1 MVLFRSVVVPIK
13 AAFMNLLSITAAYGV
28 VVAIFQWGW
37 GASLIGLETTVPIN
51 PFVPMMMFAILFGL
65 SMDYE
70 VFLLSRI
77 REEYDRTGDNH
88 RSVVVGLSATARV
101 ITSAAIIMVAV
112 FGGFVANPATFVEMI
127 GIGLGA
133 AVLLD
138 ATVIRMILVPATMAL
153 MGRANWWLP
162 RWLERR
168 LPATASEE
176 VARGSD
182 DFAGE
187 QPVAA

>member
-1 MVLFRSVVVPIK
+1 MI
-13 AAFMNLLSITAAYGV
+13 
-28 VVAIFQWGW
+28 
-37 GASLIGLETTVPIN
+37 
-51 PFVPMMMFAILFGL
+51 MFAILFGL

-112 FGGFVANPATFVEMI
+112 FGGFVANPAPFVKMI
-127 GIGLGA
+127 GVGLA
-133 AVLLD
+133 TAVLVD
-138 ATVIRMILVPATMAL
+138 ATVIRMVLVPSAMAL

-162 RWLERR
+162 RWLDRR
-168 LPATASEE
+168 LPAVSVEPTT
-176 VARGSD
+176 
-182 DFAGE
+182 
-187 QPVAA
+187 VAAPTVPVGDEPAAA

>member
-1 MVLFRSVVVPIK
+1 
-13 AAFMNLLSITAAYGV
+13 
-28 VVAIFQWGW
+28 
-37 GASLIGLETTVPIN
+37 
-51 PFVPMMMFAILFGL
+51 MMMFAILFGL

-112 FGGFVANPATFVEMI
+112 FGGFVANPATFVKMI